1 MSLYPQGDKYNDA
14 ELAAKLWPVYLQ
26 HGTVEAVYRHC
37 QKTGEKISVPTLH
50 KMADHFGWQ
59 QKRNDAAKA
68 SFSGAIDQTGELESM
83 LADLVGLKGDIQA
96 ALKKSSLD
104 VKLHGIYGSYI
115 GQILALRKLML
126 DEKKVDRDRLLID
139 ALKAVVNWLM
149 ENGFAGAARRVA
161 DNLETIEGKIRDQWD

>member
-14 ELAAKLWPVYLQ
+14 ELAAKLWPVYLK
-26 HGTVEAVYRHC
+26 HGTVEAVHQHC
-37 QKTGEKISVPTLH
+37 RQTGQKISVPTLH

-59 QKRNDAAKA
+59 QKKNDAARA

-83 LADLVGLKGDIQA
+83 LADLIGLKSDIQK
-96 ALKKSSLD
+96 ALKDSALD

-139 ALKAVVNWLM
+139 ALKTVVQWLM
-149 ENGFAGAARRVA
+149 ENGFKDAARRLA
-161 DNLETIEGKIRDQWD
+161 NNLEMIEGKIRDQWD